1 MKKPQLSFV
10 QIWNMSFG
18 FLGIQFGW
26 GLQMAN
32 MSAIYQYLGAD
43 PSQLAI
49 LWLAAPVTGLLV
61 QPIVGYL
68 SDRTWNRLG
77 RRRPYFLV
85 GAIFA
90 SLALIAMPNSSAL
103 WMAAGLL
110 WILDASVNVSMEPFR
125 AFVADKLPKSQ
136 HKIGYTT
143 QSILIGFG
151 AVVSSAMPWMLTN
164 WFGMTFD
171 DADGSGIPLA
181 VKISFYIGAA
191 VFMVAVLWT
200 IISTDEYPPEDME
213 AFLKH
218 KEETKGFLNGLKEVK
233 HGIMNMPKTMQ
244 QLAVVQFFTWLALFC
259 MWIYFGIGIA
269 TKIFGGVPGEIAY
282 AEGIAWGGLMFS
294 VYNGVAFGFAF
305 LLLGMVKVLSAKN
318 IHTICLLIGGFGLI
332 SVNYITD
339 ANLLIVSMIAVGI
352 AWASI
357 LSMPYAILAGSLP
370 VDKTGFYMGIFNFFI
385 VIPQIVVALFL
396 GSLIVNISGGNELA
410 PVLVGGGSLI
420 LAAITMRFVQEPE
433 GLEANLTSGGSGH

>member
-1 MKKPQLSFV
+1 MSFA

-77 RRRPYFLV
+77 RRRPYFLT

-90 SLALIAMPNSSAL
+90 SLALIAMPNSPTL

-125 AFVADKLPKSQ
+125 AFVADKLPESQ
-136 HKIGYTT
+136 HKVGYTT

-151 AVVSSAMPWMLTN
+151 AVVSSALPWIFTN
-164 WFGMTFD
+164 LFGMTLESGP
-171 DADGSGIPLA
+171 DAGIPLA
-181 VKISFYIGAA
+181 VKISFYVGAG
-191 VFMVAVLWT
+191 VFMAAVLWT
-200 IISTDEYPPEDME
+200 IFTTDEYPPEDME

-233 HGIMNMPKTMQ
+233 HGILTMPKTMQ

-259 MWIYFGIGIA
+259 MWIYFGVGIA
-269 TKIFGGVPGEIAY
+269 GKIFGGIPGDAAY
-282 AEGIAWGGLMFS
+282 GEGIAWGGLMFS
-294 VYNGVAFGFAF
+294 VYNGVAFAVAF
-305 LLLGMVKVLSAKN
+305 GLLALVSKVSAKN
-318 IHTICLLIGGFGLI
+318 IHTSCLLIGGLGLI
-332 SVNYITD
+332 SVMFITD
-339 ANLLIVSMIAVGI
+339 PVYLIASMIAVGI

-357 LSMPYAILAGSLP
+357 LAMPYAILAGSLP
-370 VDKTGFYMGIFNFFI
+370 SNKMGFYMGIFNFFI

-396 GSLIVNISGGNELA
+396 GSLFVQVSGGNELS
-410 PVLVGGGSLI
+410 PVFVGGISLVI
-420 LAAITMRFVQEPE
+420 AALAMRFVDEPE
-433 GLEANLTSGGSGH
+433 GLEENLEEL